1 MAFSSMMF
9 NQSTKQCKQILG
21 YICQFPAHKPTSK
34 KGANSA
40 IAVHQATDLP
50 NGTVVGDVV
59 SSLKQIPNVSWSTYL
74 LNEMHMLI
82 KFILKE
88 SGFLELQRNSFN
100 WMLHY
105 NGKIHPIVLHPYI
118 PFIIGNTEG
127 HNRHCGHYTAR
138 FSSVKQLCRVCKCG
152 SHPPIWVVKGK
163 VSPPEA
169 SYNQQVGEIGDL
181 IGLKDMSQN
190 YLVNGFDQSH
200 FGLHNAR
207 GIFGG
212 ACPGKMLH
220 LISLGW
226 FKYCLDAFC
235 AQAAGSTSLALKQYD
250 SLCASI
256 GNRLSRH
263 SERDLPRINFP
274 KGFSSGANLMSHKI
288 TGCLLVKLF
297 ALHTTKFRQI
307 FLPAQQAVKEV
318 ERQ

>member
-1 MAFSSMMF
+1 MMF

-118 PFIIGNTEG
+118 PFIIGDTEG
-127 HNRHCGHYTAR
+127 HDRLVGTA
-138 FSSVKQLCRVCKCG
+138 
-152 SHPPIWVVKGK
+152 
-163 VSPPEA
+163 
-169 SYNQQVGEIGDL
+169 
-181 IGLKDMSQN
+181 
-190 YLVNGFDQSH
+190 
-200 FGLHNAR
+200 
-207 GIFGG
+207 
-212 ACPGKMLH
+212 
-220 LISLGW
+220 
-226 FKYCLDAFC
+226 
-235 AQAAGSTSLALKQYD
+235 
-250 SLCASI
+250 
-256 GNRLSRH
+256 
-263 SERDLPRINFP
+263 
-274 KGFSSGANLMSHKI
+274 
-288 TGCLLVKLF
+288 
-297 ALHTTKFRQI
+297 
-307 FLPAQQAVKEV
+307 LPASA
-318 ERQ
+318 R